1 MFKLCAIRT
10 QEFPD
15 IRRSELER
23 TSAEPCLQSECQQ
36 ETNCRARAGGGM
48 ADAASFRVAAAQWMQ
63 QVVYAGEVV
72 MEQFAKSNTQMSAR
86 ATEQKF
92 SMGKVAELI
101 RVHVSTVSRLM
112 DSGKLGYYQI
122 GRRRIVG
129 ANHLEQYLSL
139 AERQAKIRSIR

>member
-1 MFKLCAIRT
+1 
-10 QEFPD
+10 
-15 IRRSELER
+15 
-23 TSAEPCLQSECQQ
+23 
-36 ETNCRARAGGGM
+36 
-48 ADAASFRVAAAQWMQ
+48 MQ
-63 QVVYAGEVV
+63 QVICAGEAV
-72 MEQFAKSNTQMSAR
+72 MEHIAKSHRQMSAR

-129 ANHLEQYLSL
+129 ASHLEHYLSL

>member
-1 MFKLCAIRT
+1 MPAKTNRFVLVKFVPPVAEWQRLRT
-10 QEFPD
+10 F
-15 IRRSELER
+15 RVSNG
-23 TSAEPCLQSECQQ
+23 T
-36 ETNCRARAGGGM
+36 T
-48 ADAASFRVAAAQWMQ
+48 DAAGDMRQANVF
-63 QVVYAGEVV
+63 
-72 MEQFAKSNTQMSAR
+72 MEHIAKSHRQMTAR

-92 SMGKVAELI
+92 SMEKVAELI

-129 ANHLEQYLSL
+129 ASHLEQYLSL